1 MTPRHVVVIG
11 AGVIGTACAH
21 YLERAGVSVTL
32 LDRGTVGNAC
42 SRGNC
47 GYVCPS
53 HVLPLAG
60 PGVLAKTIPLL
71 FQRNSPLRIRWRLDP
86 ALLSWMGRFAL
97 RCNRRD
103 MLSSA
108 HSIAALLN
116 SSRSLYDQLFAT
128 EPLHAEWEQRG
139 LLFVFRTPS
148 EFAHYAHT
156 DDLLRTQFAMP
167 ARRYD
172 SKELG
177 DLEPALRPG
186 LAGAYH
192 YELDAHL
199 RPDRLLSSWRDLLLA
214 RGVQIREH
222 CELTGFDLEGR
233 RLRAVRTSLGDIP
246 ADAAVVAA
254 GAWTPLL
261 RKHTRCSVP
270 IQPGKGYSITYT
282 RPQRC
287 PRIPLALRERAVCI
301 TAWKSGY
308 RLGSTMEF
316 AGYDD
321 SLNRTRLDA
330 LKRGAAEYLH
340 EPEGPLV
347 YEEWYGWRPM
357 TYDDLPILGRA
368 QRVQNLVVA
377 TGHGMLGVTMSAAT
391 GLLISEL
398 VCGQPMSLD
407 PAPFSPARFNL

>member
-21 YLERAGVSVTL
+21 YLRQTGVSVTL
-32 LDRGTVGNAC
+32 LDRDTVGNAC

-71 FQRNSPLRIRWRLDP
+71 FRRNSPLLVRWRLDP
-86 ALLSWMGRFAL
+86 ALWSWMWRFAQ

-108 HSIAALLN
+108 HGIAALLN

-128 EPLHAEWEQRG
+128 EKLSAEWERRG

-148 EFAHYAHT
+148 EFDHYAHA
-156 DDLLRTQFAMP
+156 DELLRTQFAMP
-167 ARRYD
+167 ARRYE
-172 SKELG
+172 SKDLA
-177 DLEPALRPG
+177 DLEPALVPG

-199 RPDRLLSSWRDLLLA
+199 RPDRLLSSWRDLLIA
-214 RGVQIREH
+214 RGVQIREQ

-233 RLRAVRTSLGDIP
+233 RIRTVRTSQGNIP
-246 ADAAVVAA
+246 ADAAIVAT

-261 RKHTRCSVP
+261 SKHTRCPVP
-270 IQPGKGYSITYT
+270 IQPGKGYSITMA
-282 RPQRC
+282 RPKRC
-287 PRIPLALRERAVCI
+287 PRIPLIFEEDRVAV
-301 TAWKSGY
+301 TPMQSGY
-308 RLGSTMEF
+308 RIGSTMEF
-316 AGYDD
+316 AGYDT
-321 SLNRTRLDA
+321 SLDPRRLDLLRRTA
-330 LKRGAAEYLH
+330 GRYLH
-340 EPEGPLV
+340 EPEAEPV
-347 YEEWYGWRPM
+347 EERWYGWRPM
-357 TYDDLPILGRA
+357 TPDGKPVIGFSPGIDN
-368 QRVQNLVVA
+368 VLVA
-377 TGHGMLGVTMSAAT
+377 AGHGMLGLSMAPATGKLAAEMLMGEPPHLSPAPYSAA
-391 GLLISEL
+391 
-398 VCGQPMSLD
+398 
-407 PAPFSPARFNL
+407 RF

>member
-1 MTPRHVVVIG
+1 MKPRHVVVIG

-21 YLERAGVSVTL
+21 YLEQAGIEVTL
-32 LDRGTVGNAC
+32 LDRGTVGGGC

-60 PGVLAKTIPLL
+60 PGVLAKTLPLL
-71 FQRNSPLRIRWRLDP
+71 FQTDSPLRIKWRLDP
-86 ALLSWMGRFAL
+86 ALMSWMWRFAL

-103 MLSSA
+103 MLASA
-108 HSIAALLN
+108 HGIAALLN
-116 SSRSLYDQLFAT
+116 SSRTLYDQLFAI
-128 EPLHAEWEQRG
+128 EQLNAEWEQRG

-148 EFAHYAHT
+148 EFDHYSHT

-172 SKELG
+172 SRELA
-177 DLEPALRPG
+177 DLEPALLPG

-233 RLRAVRTSLGDIP
+233 RVRAVRTSQGDIP
-246 ADAAVVAA
+246 ADAVVVAA

-261 RKHTRCSVP
+261 SKHTRCPVP
-270 IQPGKGYSITYT
+270 IQPGKGYSITMP
-282 RPQRC
+282 RPARC
-287 PRIPLALRERAVCI
+287 PRIPMIFEEDRVAV
-301 TAWKSGY
+301 TPMQSGY
-308 RLGSTMEF
+308 RIGSTMEF
-316 AGYDD
+316 AGYDTSID
-321 SLNRTRLDA
+321 PRRLDLLRKTA
-330 LKRGAAEYLH
+330 RRYLH
-340 EPEGPLV
+340 EPEAGPV
-347 YEEWYGWRPM
+347 EEEWYGWRPM
-357 TYDDLPILGRA
+357 TPDGKPVIGFSPGLDN
-368 QRVQNLVVA
+368 VLVA
-377 TGHGMLGVTMSAAT
+377 AGHGMLGLSMAPAT
-391 GLLISEL
+391 GRLATELLAGE
-398 VCGQPMSLD
+398 PPHLD
-407 PAPFSPARFNL
+407 PMPYSATRF